1 MIPLL
6 GSPVVPDRPNASSRL
21 RAQGSVAASETAFA
35 LLDGLWHGPVG
46 LAVLDRGLR
55 FVQVNEPFAEGS
67 GLPCAAHVG
76 RTIPAI
82 AEGRDPTLRE
92 EAERVEDACRVVV
105 ETGQPFLNLACS
117 GWLADGR
124 SRQWLCSI
132 LPIAA
137 PDGSVRGLLAMVS
150 DATYDRERE
159 AALVRARDDAERA
172 VRRLERLLGVT
183 EALSQARTVEDVMS
197 VLVLHADRA
206 FGISSAA
213 GYVLEGD
220 ALELVAAMGP
230 AEESRDRIRRLP
242 LDSPYPAAAAAR
254 TREPLWL
261 ETREAIATRFPRLT
275 ELAPYAGGFAA
286 MAALPLKVGGTLLGA
301 VGFGFAGRLPFP
313 PEERDLLA
321 AAAEQCALALDRAR
335 LLDAEREARA
345 AEARSRALLD
355 AVVDNAPVGVAFLD
369 RDLRFRRLNQ
379 LLADLNGLPVEEHLG
394 KTHREILPGLP
405 LDELERAWREI
416 LRTGMPLLDM
426 EVVGETPAAPGK
438 RRSWLESWYPVR
450 SGDETLGIGAL
461 VREVTAERE
470 AEEFQRNVL
479 GIVGHDLRT
488 PLSALSNA
496 AHLLVRAEDLPPE
509 RLRLAARIVANA
521 ARMDRIISV
530 LLDYARVRGGQGLPL
545 HCRPCD
551 LSSLVE
557 IVADECEA
565 AHPGREIRRSGTG
578 DPTGSWD
585 PDRIAQVLA
594 NLVSNA
600 VDYSPPGTLVD
611 ASWRDEGEAV
621 VVAISNDGPPIPPE
635 VVPRLFEPFR
645 RAARQRAGGKDGLGL
660 GLFIASAIVA
670 AHGGTIETRSAP
682 GERTTFAVRLPRQP
696 QGG

>member
-1 MIPLL
+1 
-6 GSPVVPDRPNASSRL
+6 VVQEGPRASSRP
-21 RAQGSVAASETAFA
+21 RAQTSTAASDTAFA

-46 LAVLDRGLR
+46 LAVLDRGMR

-67 GLPCAAHVG
+67 GHSSAAHVG
-76 RTIPAI
+76 RTIPEI
-82 AEGRDPTLRE
+82 AEGRDPALRE
-92 EAERVEDACRVVV
+92 EAEQVEDACRVVV

-124 SRQWLCSI
+124 SRQCLCSI
-132 LPIAA
+132 FPIAA
-137 PDGSVRGLLAMVS
+137 PDRSVRGLLAVVS

-159 AALVRARDDAERA
+159 GALVRARDDAERA
-172 VRRLERLLGVT
+172 VGRLERLLDVT

-206 FGISSAA
+206 FGVSSAA
-213 GYVLEGD
+213 AYVLEGD
-220 ALELVAAMGP
+220 ALALVAAMGP
-230 AEESRDRIRRLP
+230 AEESRESIRRLP

-254 TREPLWL
+254 SGEPLWL
-261 ETREAIATRFPRLT
+261 ETPEAIATQFPRLA
-275 ELAPYAGGFAA
+275 EIAPYAGGFAA
-286 MAALPLKVGGTLLGA
+286 MVALPLRIGGTLLGS
-301 VGFGFAGRLPFP
+301 VGFGFTGRRPFP

-355 AVVDNAPVGVAFLD
+355 GVVENAPIGIGFLD
-369 RDLRFRRLNQ
+369 RGLRFRRLNQ
-379 LLADLNGLPVEEHLG
+379 LLADIDGLPVEEHLG
-394 KTHREILPGLP
+394 KTPREILPGLP
-405 LDELERAWREI
+405 MDELEPAWREI
-416 LRTGMPLLDM
+416 LRSGRPLLDV
-426 EVVGETPAAPGK
+426 EVAGETPAAPGK
-438 RRSWLESWYPVR
+438 RRTWLESWYPVR

-488 PLSALSNA
+488 PLSALANA
-496 AHLLVRAEDLPPE
+496 AHLLVRADDLPPE

-521 ARMDRIISV
+521 ARMERIISV
-530 LLDYARVRGGQGLPL
+530 LLDYARVRGGQRLPL

-551 LSSLVE
+551 LASVVE
-557 IVADECEA
+557 LVADECEA
-565 AHPGREIRRSGTG
+565 AHPGREIRRAGTG

-585 PDRIAQVLA
+585 PDRVAQVLA

-600 VDYSPPGTLVD
+600 VDYSPAGTVVD
-611 ASWRDEGEAV
+611 VAWRGEGDAV
-621 VVAISNDGPPIPPE
+621 VIEVANDGPPIPQE
-635 VVPRLFEPFR
+635 LLPRLFDPFR
-645 RAARQRAGGKDGLGL
+645 RAERQRAGGKDGLGL

-670 AHGGTIETRSAP
+670 AHRGTIEARSAP
-682 GERTTFAVRLPRQP
+682 AERTTFTVRLPREP
-696 QGG
+696 EGG

>member
-1 MIPLL
+1 M
-6 GSPVVPDRPNASSRL
+6 VPDRPNASSRL

-172 VRRLERLLGVT
+172 VNRIERLLGVT

-682 GERTTFAVRLPRQP
+682 GERTTFTVRLPRQP